1 VDVIAE
7 MADGGIVLVR
17 RKHPPPGWALPGG
30 FVEAGESV
38 AAAAERELREETGLD
53 VELAELFHVYANP
66 ARDPRG
72 PTLSVVFIGRAR
84 GIPTGADDAAEARVF
99 PLDALP
105 EPLAFDHTL
114 ILADYRRYRADGR
127 RPPPDR

>member
-1 VDVIAE
+1 MDVLAE
-7 MADGGIVLVR
+7 TEDGGIVLVR

-30 FVEAGESV
+30 FVESGESV
-38 AAAAERELREETGLD
+38 AAAARRELREETGLD
-53 VELAELFHVYANP
+53 VELTELFHVYADP

-72 PTLSVVFIGRAR
+72 PTLSVVFMGRAR
-84 GIPTGADDAAEARVF
+84 GIPVGADDAAEARVF

-105 EPLAFDHTL
+105 APLAFDHGL
-114 ILADYRRYRADGR
+114 ILADYRRYRREGV